1 MAQGEYWIIRTKADL
16 PKILNNLSAWAG
28 EWDYAHPL
36 VLKPSKYTNPRTL
49 SQNAL
54 LHVWFG
60 TMAEHFSA
68 KVDTNAEQM
77 KSLMKYK
84 FLGTEDVVVGNTVI
98 QGQLRQTSKLTKGE
112 MTQFM
117 DEIHEWAADHGIN
130 LPIPQDS
137 EYMKLREYQRGL

>member
-1 MAQGEYWIIRTKADL
+1 MGQYWIIRAKSEI
-16 PKILNNLSAWAG
+16 PNIINNLQSWADG
-28 EWDYAHPL
+28 WDFTHPL
-36 VLKPSKYTNPRTL
+36 VLKPSKYTNPRSL

-60 TMAEHFSA
+60 TMSEHFSK

-77 KSLMKYK
+77 KALMKYK
-84 FLGTEDVVVGNTVI
+84 FLGTEDVVVGKTVI
-98 QGQLRQTSKLTKGE
+98 EGQLRQTSRLTKGE

-117 DEIHEWAADHGIN
+117 DQIHEWAADHGVN

>member
-1 MAQGEYWIIRTKADL
+1 MVGQYWIIRAKADL
-16 PKILNNLSAWAG
+16 PKVIDNFKVWAE
-28 EWDYAHPL
+28 EWDYTHPL
-36 VLKPSKYTNPRTL
+36 CIKPSKYTNPRSL

-54 LHVWFG
+54 LHVWFD
-60 TMAEHFSA
+60 TMAKHFSA

-84 FLGTEDVVVGNTVI
+84 FLGTEDVVVGKTVI
-98 QGQLRQTSKLTKGE
+98 EGQLRQTSKLTKGE

-117 DEIHEWAADHGIN
+117 DQVHEWAADHGVN
-130 LPIPQDS
+130 LPIPEES

>member
-1 MAQGEYWIIRTKADL
+1 MGQYWIIRAKSEI
-16 PKILNNLSAWAG
+16 PNIINNLQSWADG
-28 EWDYAHPL
+28 WDFTHPL
-36 VLKPSKYTNPRTL
+36 VLKPSKYTNPRSL

-60 TMAEHFSA
+60 TMSEHFSK

-77 KSLMKYK
+77 KALMKYK
-84 FLGTEDVVVGNTVI
+84 FLGTEDVVVGKTI
-98 QGQLRQTSKLTKGE
+98 IEGQLRQTSRLTKGE

-117 DEIHEWAADHGIN
+117 DQIHEWAADHGVN

>member
-1 MAQGEYWIIRTKADL
+1 MGQYWILRAKNEIPRV
-16 PKILNNLSAWAG
+16 INNLQSWADG
-28 EWDYAHPL
+28 WDFTHPL
-36 VLKPSKYTNPRTL
+36 VLKPSKYTNPRSL

-54 LHVWFG
+54 LHLWFG
-60 TMAEHFSA
+60 TMAEHFSK

-77 KSLMKYK
+77 KALMKYK
-84 FLGTEDVVVGNTVI
+84 FLGTEDVVVGKTVI
-98 QGQLRQTSKLTKGE
+98 EGQLRQTSRLTKGE

-117 DEIHEWAADHGIN
+117 DQVHEWAADHGVN

>member
-1 MAQGEYWIIRTKADL
+1 MGQYWIIRAKSEI
-16 PKILNNLSAWAG
+16 PKIINNLQSWADG
-28 EWDYAHPL
+28 WDFTHPL
-36 VLKPSKYTNPRTL
+36 VLKPSKYTNPRSL

-60 TMAEHFSA
+60 TMSEHFSK

-77 KSLMKYK
+77 KALMKYK
-84 FLGTEDVVVGNTVI
+84 FLGTEDVVVGKTVI
-98 QGQLRQTSKLTKGE
+98 EGQLRQTSRLTKGE

-117 DEIHEWAADHGIN
+117 DQVHEWAADHGVN
-130 LPIPQDS
+130 LPIPEES